1 VADIASLGVP
11 IDRQFPSVAAMF
23 QAVMNSIPDR
33 ERLYRLGEGPDN
45 LTLIM
50 AETAFRQA
58 KGTYRFRYVVD
69 HAESCRIRIVVVF
82 SWLRPLEE
90 TW

>member
-1 VADIASLGVP
+1 MTDIATLDIP

-23 QAVMNSIPDR
+23 QAVIDSIPDR

-45 LTLIM
+45 LALIM

-69 HAESCRIRIVVVF
+69 HAEPCRITIVVVF

-90 TW
+90 NW